1 MIFSE
6 RLKELRESKK
16 ISMYNLAKQIGVS
29 DAAVCKWENA
39 IAEPK
44 ASNIKN
50 LSEFF
55 EVSSDFL
62 LGLEDE
68 LGIKKYTAPS
78 VNSSTPLPPDEQE
91 FLSMYQTLPSYL
103 KDSIFSELKGMYKAY
118 TASKPEKS
126 TRRA

>member
-16 ISMYNLAKQIGVS
+16 ISMYALSKQLGVS
-29 DAAVCKWENA
+29 DAAICKWENA
-39 IAEPK
+39 ITEPK

-68 LGIKKYTAPS
+68 LGVKKYSAPP
-78 VNSSTPLPPDEQE
+78 VSSPAPLPPDTQE
-91 FLSMYQTLPSYL
+91 LVNIYQALSPAHRSQILEYARY
-103 KDSIFSELKGMYKAY
+103 FA
-118 TASKPEKS
+118 EKSGAAS
-126 TRRA
+126 TRRKA